1 MKKFLISNNSIFF
14 ILSLFFTIY
23 FLGFDNLWF
32 DKTNWLYGSG
42 DLTNA
47 QLSWQYFKND
57 IWRFPIGKNPN
68 YGLEIANSIVFTDNI
83 PLLAIFFKVLN
94 PIIYEKFQYFS
105 LWIFLCFFLQLTI
118 AYNLIKKI
126 SQNKIFSFISS
137 FLFLL
142 CPFLLFRLTH
152 HFALGAQWLILYAFY
167 ISYFIP
173 SDKKNI
179 HWYLIIFLSL
189 LIHLYFTVIIF
200 LIYLCFAIENV
211 FKKNN
216 LKDEL
221 LSLFYKIVF
230 ALITMYVVGY
240 FESSPVNAVSN
251 GYGIFKIDLMSLFDP
266 QLDGR
271 KTWSVFLNDIKGTN
285 FEGFTYIGLGNIFLI
300 FFSFFTFLKIKLQKK
315 LIMQNFN
322 IFRLG
327 NIFVI
332 FFLIWS
338 VTTNVSF
345 MGIEIINI
353 DLPKHIF
360 ASLSIFASTGRFAW
374 PVIYA
379 LIFFSILIIYKN
391 ISKSLSI
398 SLISLILFTQIVD
411 ISVGLK
417 NHKFSNAEDT
427 TIKANDPIWKII
439 EKDFDIIRTTY
450 LYNNYGELFSK
461 FSKIISDM
469 DGVKTDIILN
479 AALDRQKAASVRYN
493 LIKDINDN
501 VLPNNTAYLI
511 DNLGHLKQLK
521 MEFIDQNY
529 GFFYRDNFW
538 IILPE
543 KKLLM
548 NNHDTQELNKIKID
562 KVVLNRKYSLNF
574 RDKFLGFG
582 WSPNHNKDGVWSEG
596 NNSYLLLNS
605 SKIEENN
612 LEMDLSLTPYKD
624 NKRKDFKV
632 KIFVNNKL
640 NKTIN
645 LNNKKNITKTKI
657 KFKNDKKNNEI
668 KIHFKFSGLISPYD
682 IFESPDARQLGVLLT
697 SFIVKEKI

>member
-1 MKKFLISNNSIFF
+1 MKKILIANSSIFF
-14 ILSLFFTIY
+14 IFSLFFTIY

-32 DKTNWLYGSG
+32 NKTNWLYGAG

-57 IWRFPIGKNPN
+57 IWRFPIGRNPN

-83 PLLAIFFKVLN
+83 PLLAIFFKILN
-94 PIIYEKFQYFS
+94 PIIYEKFQYFG

-118 AYNLIKKI
+118 GYNLVKKI

-173 SDKKNI
+173 PDKKNI
-179 HWYLIIFLSL
+179 HWILIIFLSL

-200 LIYLCFAIENV
+200 LIYLCFSIENI

-221 LSLFYKIVF
+221 LSLFYKIIF

-240 FESSPVNAVSN
+240 FESSPINAVSN
-251 GYGIFKIDLMSLFDP
+251 GYGIFKIDLMSFFDP
-266 QLDGR
+266 QLEGR
-271 KTWSVFLNDIKGTN
+271 KTWSVFLNDINGTN
-285 FEGFTYIGLGNIFLI
+285 FEGFTYMGLGNIFLVI
-300 FFSFFTFLKIKLQKK
+300 FAFFIFLKIKLQRE
-315 LIMQNFN
+315 LITQNFN

-345 MGIEIINI
+345 MGKEIINI
-353 DLPKHIF
+353 DLPKYIF
-360 ASLSIFASTGRFAW
+360 ALLSIFGSTGRFAW
-374 PVIYA
+374 PVIYV

-391 ISKSLSI
+391 TSKSLSI
-398 SLISLILFTQIVD
+398 PLISIILFIQIFD
-411 ISVGLK
+411 ISVGVK
-417 NHKFSNAEDT
+417 NHKITKVHGAMVGG
-427 TIKANDPIWKII
+427 NDPIWKVI

-450 LYNNYGELFSK
+450 LYNNYGPIFSK
-461 FSKIISDM
+461 FSKIIGNIDSL
-469 DGVKTDIILN
+469 KTDIILN
-479 AALDRQKAASVRYN
+479 AAMDRQKAAAVRYS
-493 LIKDINDN
+493 LIKKINN
-501 VLPNNTAYLI
+501 NNLPNDTAYLI

-521 MEFIDQNY
+521 MQFSKQNY
-529 GFFYRDNFW
+529 GFFNRDDFW
-538 IILPE
+538 IMLPK

-548 NNHDTQELNKIKID
+548 NKNDISELNKIKID
-562 KVVLNRKYSLNF
+562 KIVLNQKYNLNF

-582 WSPNHNKDGVWSEG
+582 WSHNHNKKGVWSEG
-596 NNSYLLLNS
+596 SNSYLLLNGS
-605 SKIEENN
+605 NIEENN
-612 LEMDLSLTPYKD
+612 LEMDLSLTPYKG
-624 NKRKDFKV
+624 NKREDFKV
-632 KIFVNNKL
+632 KIFINNKL

-645 LNNKKNITKTKI
+645 LNNKKNITQAKI

-668 KIHFKFSGLISPYD
+668 KIHFEFSGLISPYD
-682 IFESPDARQLGVLLT
+682 IFESPDARKLGVLLT
-697 SFIVKEKI
+697 SFIIKEKI